1 MMSKFKSWVGIAS
14 VSLGFS
20 LVGCGGQQ
28 AADMSGY
35 SPRPTDTTN
44 NVVSSGTSLGA
55 VTLGSKFL
63 PVLGKPAFITG
74 MVVSSFTGQA
84 DRELGKNPL
93 LPKEEVAYNPKTV
106 AAALQDIS
114 GVGCNAIHIVVFDKL
129 DGLKLD
135 SNGLVSGLDDAF
147 LKNLS
152 DLLSK
157 AETSKIQVYVS
168 FYGGWN
174 TQTTIKNPLT
184 DKDAR
189 AAYLKFAVTPLTNKL
204 KGRPSVLAIDV
215 NNEIESSIAGKEGN
229 LTDKG
234 ITWDQAR
241 DFIKATTNVIKSV
254 DPARLVTCSSADHT
268 WLNLKSGK
276 FSKLGLDFYDFH
288 YFDDK
293 AAFPAV
299 KDLRLDRPVIIGEC
313 GQKST
318 KADNDVQA
326 KADVAFLTNSLQQ
339 GYAGALI
346 SEYTKDADNIQS
358 VFDKEG
364 KHRPVF
370 AQVQTFV
377 ANLQMMGAAS
387 GVAASK

>member
-1 MMSKFKSWVGIAS
+1 MIKFKSWVGFAS

-44 NVVSSGTSLGA
+44 NVVSTGASLGA
-55 VTLGSKFL
+55 ATLGSKLL
-63 PVLGKPAFITG
+63 PMQGKPAFITG
-74 MVVSSFTGQA
+74 MMVSSFTGQA

-129 DGLKLD
+129 NGLKLD

-147 LKNLS
+147 QKNLS

-157 AETSKIQVYVS
+157 AEASKVQVYIS
-168 FYGGWN
+168 LYGAWN
-174 TQTTIKNPLT
+174 TQTSIKNPLT
-184 DKDAR
+184 DNAAR

-215 NNEIESSIAGKEGN
+215 NNEIESNISGKEGN

-234 ITWDQAR
+234 VTWDQAR
-241 DFIKATTNVIKSV
+241 DFIKATTNVVKSV
-254 DPARLVTCSSADHT
+254 DPSRLVTCSSADHT
-268 WLNLKSGK
+268 WLNLKAGK

-288 YFDDK
+288 IFDDK
-293 AAFPAV
+293 GTLAPV
-299 KDLRLDRPVIIGEC
+299 KELRLDRPVIIGEC
-313 GQKST
+313 GQKSS
-318 KADNDVQA
+318 KADSDLQA
-326 KADVAFLTNSLQQ
+326 KVDVAFLTNSLQQ
-339 GYAGALI
+339 GYGGALI
-346 SEYTKDADNIQS
+346 SDYSKDSENALA
-358 VFDKEG
+358 VFDKDG
-364 KHRPVF
+364 KHRPVVG
-370 AQVQTFV
+370 QVQTFV
-377 ANLQMMGAAS
+377 ANLSMMGAAS

>member
-1 MMSKFKSWVGIAS
+1 MSKFKSWVGIAG

-35 SPRPTDTTN
+35 SPRPPDTTN
-44 NVVSSGTSLGA
+44 NVVPTSTSLGA
-55 VTLGSKFL
+55 ATLGSRFL
-63 PVLGKPAFITG
+63 PLQGKPAFVTG
-74 MVVSSFTGQA
+74 MVVSSFTGQP

-93 LPKEEVAYNPKTV
+93 LPKEDVGYSPKTV
-106 AAALQDIS
+106 AGALQDIS
-114 GVGCNAIHIVVFDKL
+114 GLGCNGVHIVLFDKL

-135 SNGLVSGLDDAF
+135 SNGLVSGLDDTF
-147 LKNLS
+147 VKNVS

-157 AETSKIQVYVS
+157 AETSKVQVYVS
-168 FYGGWN
+168 LYGGWN
-174 TQTTIKNPLT
+174 SQTTVKNPLT

-189 AAYLKFAVTPLTNKL
+189 AAYLKFAVTPLANKL
-204 KGRPSVLAIDV
+204 KGRSSVLAIDV
-215 NNEIESSIAGKEGN
+215 NDGMESSIAGKEGN
-229 LTDKG
+229 LSDKG

-254 DPARLVTCSSADHT
+254 DPSRLVTCSSTDHT
-268 WLNLKSGK
+268 WLNLKAGK

-288 YFDDK
+288 IFDDK
-293 AAFPAV
+293 GTLTPV
-299 KDLRLDRPVIIGEC
+299 KDLRLDRPVIIGAC
-313 GQKST
+313 GQKSL

-326 KADVAFLTNSLQQ
+326 KADVAFLTNALQQ

-346 SEYTKDADNIQS
+346 SEYSRDPDNVQG

-364 KHRPVF
+364 KHRPVLT
-370 AQVQTFV
+370 QIQTFV
-377 ANLQMMGAAS
+377 ANLSMMGS
-387 GVAASK
+387 TNGVAASK